1 MLEVRCDRWEVEN
14 RNSHFSPPNSY
25 FKNYIKGEIK
35 IFNKLLDLIY
45 PPVCGI
51 CGKLSEN
58 YLCIKCRNKLFNEA
72 VFGQDYYKDKN
83 FENHFYLFKYEG
95 IIREKLLDYKF
106 NEKPYLFRTFFNFF
120 IFYEKNYFH
129 FNFYDIIIPVPIS
142 KKRIN
147 NRGYNQSKLIAIE
160 FAKFLDIKLENDILI
175 KNINNKP
182 QSTLDYER

>member
-1 MLEVRCDRWEVEN
+1 MVEVRSGKWDVRGKSMRYEV
-14 RNSHFSPPNSY
+14 RGRMSDFRPPTSDLRLQTSHL
-25 FKNYIKGEIK
+25 KNYRKGEIK

-72 VFGQDYYKDKN
+72 VFGQDYYEDKN

-106 NEKPYLFRTFFNFF
+106 NEKPYLFRTFLNFF

-129 FNFYDIIIPVPIS
+129 FDFYDIIIPVPIS

-147 NRGYNQSKLIAIE
+147 NRGYN
-160 FAKFLDIKLENDILI
+160 
-175 KNINNKP
+175 
-182 QSTLDYER
+182 